1 MKILHITPYFYPA
14 WAYGGP
20 PRAAYELCKELVKR
34 GHEVTVYTTDTLDA
48 QKRVYV
54 PSKEA
59 LEIDGIKVYYF
70 RNLSNRLAGRYHLF
84 ITPTFVKAVRHNLKG
99 FDVIHLYGART
110 TLHISTYHY
119 AKKYG
124 VPYILRAAGGI
135 LPFGTMQGFKR
146 LFDMLFGYR
155 ILKDAAK
162 VIAGNEVEIDE
173 HKRMGV
179 DEDKITIISPAYD
192 IDAFS
197 HPPAFGQFRKK
208 FGIKEKHIILFLG
221 RIHKIKGID
230 FLAESFHE
238 LAQYR
243 DDVALAIAGPDDGYQ
258 TALESLVRKLDL
270 STRVLFTGFLDGEDK
285 LSALVDATMLVQTS
299 IYERGPGSPFEA
311 ILCNTPIIVTRDTG
325 CGEIVA
331 EVDAGYLV
339 QYGNVKELTNAM
351 QKILDNPAEATSKA
365 QKAKEYII
373 ANLSYEKMVEE
384 YERLYES
391 VVLSKRGG

>member
-70 RNLSNRLAGRYHLF
+70 KNLSNRLAGKYHLF
-84 ITPTFVKAVRHNLKG
+84 ITPTFVKALRHNLKG
-99 FDVIHLYGART
+99 FDVIQLYGART
-110 TLHISTYHY
+110 TLHIPAHHY

-124 VPYILRAAGGI
+124 VPYVLLTAGGI
-135 LPFGTMQGFKR
+135 SPFITKQGLKR

-173 HKRMGV
+173 YKKMGV
-179 DEDKITIISPAYD
+179 DEDKITLISPAYD
-192 IDAFS
+192 VSSFS
-197 HPPAFGQFRKK
+197 HPPIFGQFRKR
-208 FGIKEKHIILFLG
+208 FSIKEKHIILFLG
-221 RIHKIKGID
+221 RIAKIKGID
-230 FLAESFHE
+230 FLVESFHE
-238 LAQYR
+238 LAQER
-243 DDVALAIAGPDDGYQ
+243 DDVALVIAGPDDGHQ
-258 TALESLVRKLDL
+258 AALESLVRKLDL

-285 LSALVDATMLVQTS
+285 LSALVEATMLVQTS

-311 ILCNTPIIVTRDTG
+311 ILCNTPIIVTKDTG
-325 CGEIVA
+325 CGDIVA

-339 QYGNVKELTNAM
+339 QYGNVNELKNMMRKVLDDPTEARDKM
-351 QKILDNPAEATSKA
+351 QR
-365 QKAKEYII
+365 AKEYIM
-373 ANLSYEKMVEE
+373 ANLSYEKIVEE

-391 VVLSKRGG
+391 VILSRRGG